1 MRIFTINPEY
11 LTSCTKQF
19 YELYED
25 GDTRYGTMSTVD
37 HPAFAE
43 LRDFLERQNLIETM
57 RNCSNGD
64 TVIETFNLNG
74 HVFNEGERFSCG
86 SALGIKFKM
95 IEKRKEQ
102 PLDDNL
108 FEVK

>member
-11 LTSCTKQF
+11 LTSCMKQF

-25 GDTRYGTMSTVD
+25 DSTRYGTMSTVD

-43 LRDFLERQNLIETM
+43 LRDFLERQNII
-57 RNCSNGD
+57 D
-64 TVIETFNLNG
+64 TVRNASNADTVVETFKLNG
-74 HVFNEGERFSCG
+74 HVFNEGERFPCG
-86 SALGIKFKM
+86 SALGITFKM
-95 IEKRKEQ
+95 IEKRRKE

-108 FEVK
+108 FEVR